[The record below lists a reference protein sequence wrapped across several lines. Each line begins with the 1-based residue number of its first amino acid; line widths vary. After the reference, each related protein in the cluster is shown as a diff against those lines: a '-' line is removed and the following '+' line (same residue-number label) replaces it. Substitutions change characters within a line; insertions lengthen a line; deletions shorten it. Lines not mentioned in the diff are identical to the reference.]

1 MKREALARPTTS
13 SSQLSSSSG
22 SPRNGGDDG
31 EGCGPADQP
40 FLWEQISASLD
51 PVELH
56 EVQRVVGAS
65 LVQSVEDVYAE
76 VRALG
81 EILADYA
88 GETDELIK
96 SSTSVPRSLGSQP
109 AGLVQLE
116 LTSLVSQLKKR
127 AAAAGAPEDALLPA
141 ASSPQRKALESVL
154 CAQDDAGAGAA
165 ARRQLQMGVQP
176 SGLSGSSVPGADGAT
191 GERVSLR
198 DMRAGSRPST
208 ATSRPGTSSYHA
220 GSHHGGSRPGTGSVH
235 SAGSRPATSRSG
247 AEPGGGRRP
256 ARGGAQVLSLEDAA
270 PPSSPLG
277 GREGGDGD
285 SEAGGSESG
294 RAERAR
300 RPRPPSGPPS
310 ESGSR
315 PVSRGSARSRKG
327 EGSRAGGL
335 EARGVG
341 EDAGVEA

>member
-116 LTSLVSQLKKR
+116 LTSLGG
-127 AAAAGAPEDALLPA
+127 AGGGGGNGEGVANATVPA
-141 ASSPQRKALESVL
+141 AMSASYSALRVVVRLTES
-154 CAQDDAGAGAA
+154 
-165 ARRQLQMGVQP
+165 
-176 SGLSGSSVPGADGAT
+176 
-191 GERVSLR
+191 
-198 DMRAGSRPST
+198 
-208 ATSRPGTSSYHA
+208 
-220 GSHHGGSRPGTGSVH
+220 
-235 SAGSRPATSRSG
+235 
-247 AEPGGGRRP
+247 
-256 ARGGAQVLSLEDAA
+256 
-270 PPSSPLG
+270 
-277 GREGGDGD
+277 
-285 SEAGGSESG
+285 
-294 RAERAR
+294 
-300 RPRPPSGPPS
+300 
-310 ESGSR
+310 
-315 PVSRGSARSRKG
+315 
-327 EGSRAGGL
+327 
-335 EARGVG
+335 
-341 EDAGVEA
+341 